1 MSPGRE
7 AKGGEGGGH
16 NLFGPQSRQINI
28 ERTVKDFMVGPWAY
42 NLTLV
47 IYPQQSSKFKQRFR
61 SQSEQ
66 NETEQRTKLT
76 GKTKVIYCAQ
86 PEIVLHLQD
95 THTYTDRQTHTLAQ
109 QQQRESFMVFRAWIT
124 CKSPSWRLAMVS
136 VNRFINQYENI
147 ILISVSQDA
156 TKESRR
162 VWDADGSN

>member
-95 THTYTDRQTHTLAQ
+95 THTQTDKHTLWHSNNKENHSWFSEH
-109 QQQRESFMVFRAWIT
+109 ESHANRRAG
-124 CKSPSWRLAMVS
+124 LATVS